1 MALVRGKCGLTQ
13 KAVVTASVSDCIKID
28 VLHLHFTVPLRVR
41 RGFHVQELL
50 PIERSLP
57 CTQHHLLDETT
68 KFIFSLF

>member
-1 MALVRGKCGLTQ
+1 MALVGGDCGLIQ
-13 KAVVTASVSDCIKID
+13 KAVVTSSVSDCIKIH

-41 RGFHVQELL
+41 RSFHIQELL

-57 CTQHHLLDETT
+57 CTQHHLLGETT